1 MGANGGPGGRSGDE
15 GAEAAGLADVIGR
28 IREELETAQREGERS
43 RLRFLV
49 DRVTVEFAVQVRREG
64 SGRGGLRIGVVT
76 AEAGGSL
83 SRESTHRI
91 EIELTPH
98 DRDAPPEGPG
108 ISVGG
113 PS

>member
-1 MGANGGPGGRSGDE
+1 MGANDGRGGHE
-15 GAEAAGLADVIGR
+15 GAETAGLADVIGR
-28 IREELETAQREGERS
+28 IREELEAAQRDGEES

-49 DRVTVEFAVQVRREG
+49 ERVSVEFAVQVRREG
-64 SGRGGLRIGVVT
+64 TGRGGLRIGVVT

-91 EIELTPH
+91 EIELKPH
-98 DRDAPPEGPG
+98 DRDDRPEGPG
-108 ISVGG
+108 LSVGG